1 MQETWETWVQSPS
14 QEDPLKEENGNPL
27 QYSCLEDPMDTGAWW
42 AKSMGSQRV
51 GPTKHILITHGGY
64 ICHSC
69 ISSDEIALQNFF
81 LHSFLIKILIFYY

>member
-1 MQETWETWVQSPS
+1 MQEMQEMWVQSLG
-14 QEDPLKEENGNPL
+14 QKDPLKEENGNPL

-64 ICHSC
+64 ILQFCHEPW
-69 ISSDEIALQNFF
+69 ISEYWTTLIEEIQG
-81 LHSFLIKILIFYY
+81 